1 MGRRSKTRASYV
13 RSKRK
18 KYHDTQIELVVRELL
33 KSVGFDKQEYY
44 KKVSYD
50 EEGRHYDFEPD
61 IILPG
66 KIAILVDGPHH
77 FTATFQRKDRWQN
90 KAYASV
96 GWKVIRVPYT
106 ILKTKELQ
114 NYAIREIQRAII
126 SQDNIEV
133 IEG

>member
-1 MGRRSKTRASYV
+1 MR
-13 RSKRK
+13 
-18 KYHDTQIELVVRELL
+18 QLL
-33 KSVGFDKQEYY
+33 KDVGYTDQKYY
-44 KKVSYD
+44 EPKVPYT
-50 EEGRHYDFEPD
+50 EEGRYYEFEPD
-61 IILPG
+61 IILPD

-77 FTATFQRKDRWQN
+77 FRGRFPSKDRWQN